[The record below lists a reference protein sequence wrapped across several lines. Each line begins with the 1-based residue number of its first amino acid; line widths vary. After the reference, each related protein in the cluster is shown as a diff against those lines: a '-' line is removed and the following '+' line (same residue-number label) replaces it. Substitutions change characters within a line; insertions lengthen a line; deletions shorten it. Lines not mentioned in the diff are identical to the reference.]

1 MSRPDIAVVGSGPA
15 GCVIAWHLA
24 TAGADVVL
32 VDDGRRPWAPV
43 GQQLSSVALRVLRT
57 MGVAG
62 RLAAITAPV
71 AEARSAWADTTL
83 VHRPALFNPYG
94 PPLAVSRSTFD
105 GVLQDAARDAGARML
120 RAHIK
125 AVPGP
130 GGWRLA
136 VRAPQPRTAH
146 RPAPPPVS
154 SPPDAG
160 GPIPVLIDA
169 TGAARAISRGR
180 LRWVC
185 ADRLRCSAWRLP
197 PRHPEPFCWTLVE
210 ADAPGWWYSAPEPG
224 ARKLTVI
231 HARKHPTRT
240 IGSGPPQ
247 PPPHTAARLGTR
259 RLPRPG
265 TERVADIGSADPPWA
280 DRLLA
285 VGDAAMAPDP
295 LSASG
300 LRHALELA
308 GPAATAAIALLDDDT
323 RPAAAYAELVRTA
336 YTRHL
341 GKRQLL
347 HAAAALAETKPPARP

>member
-15 GCVIAWHLA
+15 GCATAWHLA

-43 GQQLSSVALRVLRT
+43 GQQLSSAALRVLRT
-57 MGVAG
+57 MGVADQ
-62 RLAAITAPV
+62 LATITAPV
-71 AEARSAWADTTL
+71 TEARSAWTDTTL
-83 VHRPALFNPYG
+83 AHRPALFNPYG
-94 PPLAVSRSTFD
+94 PPLAVSRATFD
-105 GVLQDAARDAGARML
+105 ALLQEAARNAGARVL

-125 AVPGP
+125 AAPGP
-130 GGWRLA
+130 GGWRLT
-136 VRAPQPRTAH
+136 VRAPQPRTAN
-146 RPAPPPVS
+146 RQTPPPAS
-154 SPPDAG
+154 SPPGTG

-180 LRWVC
+180 LHWTS
-185 ADRLRCSAWRLP
+185 ADRLRCATWRLP
-197 PRHPEPFCWTLVE
+197 PKHPEPFPWSLVE

-224 ARKLTVI
+224 AGQLTVI
-231 HARKHPTRT
+231 HARQHPVHTTGAARP
-240 IGSGPPQ
+240 G

-265 TERVADIGSADPPWA
+265 TERVADVGSADPPWT
-280 DRLLA
+280 DSLLA

-308 GPAATAAIALLDDDT
+308 GPAATAAIALLNGDT
-323 RPAAAYAELVRTA
+323 HPATAYTELVRTA

-341 GKRQLL
+341 HQRRLV
-347 HAAAALAETKPPARP
+347 HAAATPAATSPPGGP